1 MYDTL
6 NLDDLQKLKER
17 ILQKI
22 FHQSNALVELLQER
36 QKLSE
41 QAHFRLISIEQLH
54 RLLETSCCYQKILL
68 SWHSISLKISIPVP
82 FISGSVLNFKIYE
95 HILEEINDNSGVKQ
109 IRSCIYTWST
119 FFKPVLSFV
128 NG

>member
-68 SWHSISLKISIPVP
+68 S
-82 FISGSVLNFKIYE
+82 
-95 HILEEINDNSGVKQ
+95 
-109 IRSCIYTWST
+109 
-119 FFKPVLSFV
+119 
-128 NG
+128 